1 MDRYNFHYMDNDL
14 CRYMHTSNGTM
25 PETPS
30 LSQEIH
36 ELHADIC
43 SALADPSRILLLY
56 ALHERPST
64 VKDLAN
70 QLSISQPAASRHLKV
85 LRERALVRATRQ
97 GASVEYSL
105 NDPRLID
112 ALDLLRGVLRENL
125 TRRADLA
132 SSIGLSGDE
141 VAL

>member
-1 MDRYNFHYMDNDL
+1 
-14 CRYMHTSNGTM
+14 M
-25 PETPS
+25 PETSS

-56 ALHERPST
+56 ALRERPST

-112 ALDLLRGVLRENL
+112 ALDLLRGVLRDNL
-125 TRRADLA
+125 SRRADLV
-132 SSIGLSGDE
+132 STFVLPGDE